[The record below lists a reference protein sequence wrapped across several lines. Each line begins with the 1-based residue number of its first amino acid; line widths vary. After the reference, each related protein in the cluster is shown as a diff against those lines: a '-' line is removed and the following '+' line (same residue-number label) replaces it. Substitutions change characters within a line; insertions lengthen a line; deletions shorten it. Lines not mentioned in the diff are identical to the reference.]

1 MCAQQMLGR
10 NTLIK
15 EPAPDPKPTNYNLLF
30 PAFFALAHLAF
41 AEAANLAL
49 PAADILRLGF

>member
-1 MCAQQMLGR
+1 MCAQKMHGR
-10 NTLIK
+10 NLLIK